1 MKKFT
6 LTFFALIIMAVLLS
20 VSLLSLYSANT
31 RNNTLAS
38 NLATLKEEYTALQQ
52 KYYWLLGNYSF
63 LEWNYTRVLMESPSE
78 VPNPGATGSENSSY
92 LDRLEALQSLYN
104 SLRIKYDKA
113 MANYN
118 ELRTLTDQRLMRGN
132 VAKFIVPSDPTVLSL
147 VYNITGKRGN
157 VTDPNLI
164 WKDIKAMYDWV
175 DNNIKYREDGLYP
188 ILPYELTDVET
199 KGIRHTNQMIQYP
212 NETLTLGM
220 GDCEDIAVLLTS
232 IIRAYF
238 FDGNSSYRYTVECIW
253 ITGSTAGHVAVQI
266 PFTQGK
272 LVILDPIR
280 DYFSH
285 DTLGQIALNSVST
298 EIYNW
303 MNIWRPSLGNDIHV
317 YRAFSDYMDQFFDT
331 TSEYL
336 DWMYHR

>member
-6 LTFFALIIMAVLLS
+6 VTLFTLVTMAILLS
-20 VSLLSLYSANT
+20 VSLLSWYSTNS
-31 RNNTLAS
+31 RNATLTD
-38 NLATLKEEYTALQQ
+38 NLAKLKEEYSTLQQ
-52 KYYWLLGNYSF
+52 MYYWLLGNYSS
-63 LEWNYTRVLMESPSE
+63 LEWNYTRVLMEPPSI
-78 VPNPGATGSENSSY
+78 VPNPGGTGTENESY
-92 LDRLEALQSLYN
+92 LDRLEALQNLYN
-104 SLRIKYDKA
+104 SLRIKYDKV

-132 VAKFIVPSDPTVLSL
+132 VAKFIVPSDPAVLSL

-157 VTDPNLI
+157 VTDPNVM
-164 WKDIKAMYDWV
+164 WKDIKSIYDWV

-188 ILPYELTDVET
+188 ILPYDITDVKT
-199 KGIRHTNQMIQYP
+199 KGLRQTNQMIQYP
-212 NETLTLGM
+212 NETLALGM

-253 ITGSTAGHVAVQI
+253 ITGSTAGHVAVQV

-285 DTLGQIALNSVST
+285 DTLGQIALNSAST

-317 YRAFSDYMDQFFDT
+317 YRVFSDYMDQFFDT
-331 TSEYL
+331 TNDYL
-336 DWMYHR
+336 EWMYQR